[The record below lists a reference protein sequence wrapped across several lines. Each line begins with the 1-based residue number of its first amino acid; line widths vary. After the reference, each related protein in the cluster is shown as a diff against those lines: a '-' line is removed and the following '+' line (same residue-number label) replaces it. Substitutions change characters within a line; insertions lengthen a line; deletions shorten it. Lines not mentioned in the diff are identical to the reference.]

1 MTLVT
6 KNAILAL
13 LGKSSRNNVCKE
25 VFQSVIFGVQFL
37 LVKSGRTTLL
47 MMWRVGNELAKY
59 KTNFW
64 VAATFTS
71 PHDSVH
77 CIQCCNGYTQ
87 CPHCTASCPH
97 CSVLSAPVV
106 KSSYWLLPAFPHHH
120 HHHWQCQH
128 DTTTTTTNK
137 KMSTWHTHDHL
148 HNQHHT
154 SSTIC
159 SPPNNTNMTQ
169 TQSTSLPTS
178 TGYKLELK
186 SRIFES
192 LFKAI

>member
-1 MTLVT
+1 M
-6 KNAILAL
+6 
-13 LGKSSRNNVCKE
+13 GEPSSWRCE
-25 VFQSVIFGVQFL
+25 GLQTSWQSTRLIFGLPQLSPL
-37 LVKSGRTTLL
+37 LT
-47 MMWRVGNELAKY
+47 
-59 KTNFW
+59 
-64 VAATFTS
+64 
-71 PHDSVH
+71 
-77 CIQCCNGYTQ
+77 TQ
-87 CPHCTASCPH
+87 CIAFSAAMIALSVLTALQV
-97 CSVLSAPVV
+97 VLSAQCSVHQ
-106 KSSYWLLPAFPHHH
+106 WLRAAAGCSLLSHTPPPPP
-120 HHHWQCQH
+120 QCQH
-128 DTTTTTTNK
+128 GTTTTTTNK